1 MKFRIDKLPK
11 SEEDLEKI
19 QEEVES
25 EHGHEHEHHHHH
37 EHDVL
42 EEILFSVQS
51 LEGRLN
57 QVSND
62 AEYCRKEVKRIYL
75 ILSKLVR
82 ASFETDSYRRIQILR
97 ELKDVLESS

>member
-11 SEEDLEKI
+11 TEEDLEKI

-25 EHGHEHEHHHHH
+25 EHGHEHHHHH

-42 EEILFSVQS
+42 EEVLFSVQS

>member
-11 SEEDLEKI
+11 TEEDLEKI

-25 EHGHEHEHHHHH
+25 EHGHEHHHHH

-42 EEILFSVQS
+42 EEVLFSVQS

-57 QVSND
+57 QVTND
-62 AEYCRKEVKRIYL
+62 TEYCRKEVKRIYL

-82 ASFETDSYRRIQILR
+82 ASFEIDSYRRIQILR
-97 ELKDVLESS
+97 ELKDLLESS